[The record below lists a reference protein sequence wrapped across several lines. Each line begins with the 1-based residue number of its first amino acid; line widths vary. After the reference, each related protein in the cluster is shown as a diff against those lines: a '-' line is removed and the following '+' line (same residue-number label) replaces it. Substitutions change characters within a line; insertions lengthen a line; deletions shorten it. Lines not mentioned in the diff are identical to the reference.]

1 MKTKILFCGAGFC
14 PWMTPRQILILEELC
29 KKYKDEME
37 DSIDKE
43 AFLDFKEQIDTEV
56 EIKRKIFSKDI
67 IQ

>member
-1 MKTKILFCGAGFC
+1 
-14 PWMTPRQILILEELC
+14 MTPRQILILEELC

-43 AFLDFKEQIDTEV
+43 AFLDFKKQIDAEA